1 MPTDLKPTLRGLDA
15 VIFDMDGVIIDSEPL
30 HERTAT
36 MVFNAH
42 GMTVPKDLFE
52 AYKGRTDREIVRF
65 MIDNHAS
72 RPIDAEALL
81 QERRL
86 LYESFIDELMPVADV
101 LPFIEAVAGSH
112 PLALTTSASRQNQQL
127 AFRKF
132 DLDRFFDVIITS
144 DDITRPKP
152 DPQPYLVTA
161 ERLNVDPA
169 RCVVFE
175 DSTNGVRSALGA
187 GCQVIAITTSFD
199 EAALRAAGAVHV
211 ATGFAQIRSW
221 LLNTVD

>member
-1 MPTDLKPTLRGLDA
+1 MPTDLKPVLSALDA

-30 HERTAT
+30 HERTAS
-36 MVFNAH
+36 MVFNAY
-42 GMTVPKDLFE
+42 GMTVPENLFD
-52 AYKGRTDREIVRF
+52 AYKGRTDREVVRF
-65 MIDNHAS
+65 MIDNHAGQS
-72 RPIDAEALL
+72 LDVDTLL

-86 LYESFIDELMPVADV
+86 LYESFIDELLPVADV
-101 LPFIEAVAGSH
+101 LPFISAVAGSH

-132 DLDRFFDVIITS
+132 DLDRFFDVVITS

-152 DPQPYLVTA
+152 DPQPYIVTA
-161 ERLNVDPA
+161 ERLNADPA

-175 DSTNGVRSALGA
+175 DSTHGVRSALAA

-211 ATGFAQIRSW
+211 ASGFAEIRGW
-221 LLNTVD
+221 LY